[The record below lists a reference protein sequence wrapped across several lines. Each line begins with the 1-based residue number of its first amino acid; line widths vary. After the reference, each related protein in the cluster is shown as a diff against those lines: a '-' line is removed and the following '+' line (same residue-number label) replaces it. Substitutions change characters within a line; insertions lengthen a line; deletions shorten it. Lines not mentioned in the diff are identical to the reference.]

1 MGFVDRELQRLAV
14 AIVDPSNSAKRD
26 QLYAAQQ
33 ALGWAIEPNAAKSPY
48 DMIMGIPGEPGDCPG
63 EPHPL
68 LSSGTCA
75 QGG

>member
-1 MGFVDRELQRLAV
+1 MSFVDREQKRLGA
-14 AIVDPSNSAKRD
+14 AIVDPSNAGVRD
-26 QLYAAQQ
+26 WLYAAQQ
-33 ALGWAIEPNAAKSPY
+33 GLAWALEPNGIKSPY

-63 EPHPL
+63 EPRPP

>member
-1 MGFVDRELQRLAV
+1 MGFIERELARLGA
-14 AIVDPSNSAKRD
+14 AIVDPSNAERRD

-33 ALGWAIEPNAAKSPY
+33 ALGWATEPTGVKSSY

-63 EPHPL
+63 EPRPL

-75 QGG
+75 QDG